1 MRNKTVFI
9 GVAFLVVG
17 FIIGYIVGFNSGKK
31 YTRESSL
38 KEFSSE
44 FQNPPSAKNIDP
56 KVEEIARELN
66 CVCGCG
72 LELLPCECD
81 TPNGAKE
88 ITGFIQDLVDK
99 GLSKSQVIERAVDK
113 YTPQVLI
120 NSNR

>member
-66 CVCGCG
+66 VYAAVGWNFYPASVI
-72 LELLPCECD
+72 LLTEQ
-81 TPNGAKE
+81 K
-88 ITGFIQDLVDK
+88 K
-99 GLSKSQVIERAVDK
+99 
-113 YTPQVLI
+113 
-120 NSNR
+120 